1 MGASVPWRRR
11 ISWASKPV
19 TLLYCVGSGLGFA
32 LGSVTAAQ
40 ADNLALGQF
49 LASEC
54 TTCHQLSGESTGGI
68 PAITGWPKGQFV
80 AVLRSYRAK
89 ERDNEVMQ
97 TIAGRLT
104 DDEIAALAAFFE
116 GQGKK

>member
-1 MGASVPWRRR
+1 MGASVDWRRANSR
-11 ISWASKPV
+11 ASKPV
-19 TLLYCVGSGLGFA
+19 TFMYCVGSGLGFA
-32 LGSVTAAQ
+32 LGSALPAQ
-40 ADNLALGQF
+40 ADNKALGQF

-68 PAITGWPKGQFV
+68 PPITGWPKSQFI

-97 TIAGRLT
+97 TIAGRLS
-104 DDEIAALAAFFE
+104 DEEIAALAAFFE
-116 GQGKK
+116 DQGKK

>member
-1 MGASVPWRRR
+1 MGASLPWKPRRPR
-11 ISWASKPV
+11 ASKPV
-19 TLLYCVGSGLGFA
+19 TLLYYVGSGLGFA
-32 LGSVTAAQ
+32 LGSVSAAQ
-40 ADNLALGQF
+40 ADNKALGQF

-68 PAITGWPKGQFV
+68 PPITGWPRNQFV

-89 ERDNEVMQ
+89 ERENEVMQ
-97 TIAGRLT
+97 TIAGRLS

-116 GQGKK
+116 DQGKK

>member
-1 MGASVPWRRR
+1 MGASIDWKRRGSR
-11 ISWASKPV
+11 ASRPV
-19 TLLYCVGSGLGFA
+19 TLMYYVGSGLGFA
-32 LGSVTAAQ
+32 LGSISAAQ
-40 ADNLALGQF
+40 ADNKALGQF

-68 PAITGWPKGQFV
+68 PPITGWPKNQFI

-97 TIAGRLT
+97 TIAGRLS

-116 GQGKK
+116 DQGKK

>member
-1 MGASVPWRRR
+1 MGASAEWKRRNGR
-11 ISWASKPV
+11 ASKPV
-19 TLLYCVGSGLGFA
+19 TFVYYVGSGLGFA
-32 LGSVTAAQ
+32 LGSIVPAQ
-40 ADNLALGQF
+40 ADNKALGQF

-68 PAITGWPKGQFV
+68 PPITGWPKNQFV

-97 TIAGRLT
+97 TIAGRLS
-104 DDEIAALAAFFE
+104 DEEIAALAAFFE
-116 GQGKK
+116 DQGKK